1 VFTARYGLIP
11 YIKQIRLMHE
21 ARIEQYERNMRIK
34 ILVTPI
40 HVVFYNLYIL
50 LLLIQ
55 ALSPKYIGA
64 KQ

>member
-1 VFTARYGLIP
+1 
-11 YIKQIRLMHE
+11 MHE